1 MLMRKK
7 LIFVGMVMTL
17 FVVMA
22 CSFGYEG
29 VVFGSDPEVEFVE
42 DQTATAESAQNNPPQ
57 KAAATQE
64 PEYQAPA
71 SPGTSAVTANSG
83 KHDYAVAATNFHC
96 TCQVDGDVV
105 VEFTIQEDRLEY
117 SLFGGAPDVY
127 EKIGENTYKR
137 TFMGYYILSS
147 GSGAQATETVVEE
160 ERHSVI
166 ILNDQGYIMEQYQGA
181 DSSPCCYHTFTRG
194 GTFGT
199 VP

>member
-1 MLMRKK
+1 
-7 LIFVGMVMTL
+7 MVMTL

-29 VVFGSDPEVEFVE
+29 VAIGSDPDIELLE
-42 DQTATAESAQNNPPQ
+42 DQTATAESAQNNPNQ
-57 KAAATQE
+57 KAATTQE
-64 PEYQAPA
+64 PEYQPPA
-71 SPGTSAVTANSG
+71 SPSTSAVTANSG
-83 KHDYAVAATNFHC
+83 KHDYAVAATNFNC
-96 TCQVDGDVV
+96 TCQVDGDVI
-105 VEFTIQEDRLEY
+105 VEFNIQDDQLEY
-117 SLFGGAPDVY
+117 SMFGGAPDVY
-127 EKIGENTYKR
+127 EKIGENSYKR

-166 ILNDQGYIMEQYQGA
+166 ILNDDGYVMEHYQGA
-181 DSSPCCYHTFTRG
+181 DSSPCCYHTFTLG

>member
-7 LIFVGMVMTL
+7 LILAGMVMTL
-17 FVVMA
+17 FVMMA

-29 VVFGSDPEVEFVE
+29 VAIGSDPEVEFVE
-42 DQTATAESAQNNPPQ
+42 DQTATAESAQKDPTQ
-57 KAAATQE
+57 IVAKTQE
-64 PEYQAPA
+64 PEYQPAA

-83 KHDYAVAATNFHC
+83 KHDYAVAATNFNC
-96 TCQVDGDVV
+96 TCQVDGDVIV
-105 VEFTIQEDRLEY
+105 DFNIQDDMLEY
-117 SLFGGAPDVY
+117 SMFGGVPDVY
-127 EKIGENTYKR
+127 EKIGENSYKR

-160 ERHSVI
+160 ERHLVI
-166 ILNDQGYIMEQYQGA
+166 ILNDEGYVLEHYQGS
-181 DSSPCCYHTFTRG
+181 DSSPCCYHTFTMG